1 MKLKKKIVVC
11 FSVTVFAVLLVA
23 SEILV
28 HGQTVQTT
36 PKRLQKISSN
46 IWDIVENDNEI
57 AGGSSMQTEN
67 QKPHETRKRTIT
79 AETVPYDG
87 VKRSISCWGDS
98 MMYGCA
104 TTPGFITLDGITTNI
119 SYATAPDMLSQFT
132 GLKTY
137 NLGVNGETSK
147 EIATVQAVL
156 PWWLTVILSLTGQA
170 LLNLSCSLY
179 MTGIMFIWKI
189 TAVIIFS
196 QTRPISV

>member
-1 MKLKKKIVVC
+1 MRLKKKIVVC

-119 SYATAPDMLSQFT
+119 SYATTPDMLF
-132 GLKTY
+132 
-137 NLGVNGETSK
+137 
-147 EIATVQAVL
+147 
-156 PWWLTVILSLTGQA
+156 P
-170 LLNLSCSLY
+170 
-179 MTGIMFIWKI
+179 FP
-189 TAVIIFS
+189 IIVRVFF
-196 QTRPISV
+196 